1 MRGRKGKAGAWVL
14 WGAILIAYLYPLYL
28 FPIHNPN
35 ERVRIY
41 MTAAMVEHNTFAIGY
56 REKKGRGGNRFRDSG
71 SVTDKW
77 GYVNDKALACE
88 DPDAKPPDCAG
99 ALYSA
104 KAPGTSYLGYPFY
117 AAGAFVAD
125 TLGRS
130 FTMYGAI
137 IYLRLFV
144 VIIPSLFMLVLI
156 RRFAAERGLDEVA
169 ADLITAGVALG
180 SMVFTYSHMF
190 AGHQISAY
198 LLFFGFY
205 AAYVSATRPSWI
217 WPALSGVAA
226 GMGVCVEYPML
237 LVFMAVFLFQW
248 KMRPRLSTW
257 LLFGAG
263 ALGPALSAAW
273 YHWAAFGHP
282 LKTPYST
289 LENPQFVKDIAPG
302 FMGLRAPSLENL
314 FGAFVS
320 PFEGLFYFAPWMAL
334 AFLLPFSYF
343 VRDLRTDD
351 KTSRAVVF
359 CALGSVALLCLFISC
374 HSLWRGGW
382 TLGPRYIVP
391 VVPFAALLLI
401 QSAVGPVKRH
411 PIPYRVLLAV
421 LVLVSI
427 VVTGGSSLVSQG
439 FHTAFYNPLAEVT
452 FPLLKLGYITASLGS
467 ALGLGVVAAAVP
479 LALAAIALFGYLT
492 WRSAGRSNTA
502 WPVRI
507 FLFSLI
513 ILLTV
518 ASVRALTI
526 PAEPVNTR
534 KVKALRFTKENFYPF
549 PVQNPD
555 LERKQ
560 FAKDAAAVMPDH
572 TGIQALSLYDLACRG
587 KCKQSLFGFKK
598 WKSAWD
604 RARGHS
610 AYSAMLPLVAP
621 FPSVATPI
629 PLLLRPDHRLN
640 RRQVERLEKKAEDS
654 AD

>member
-1 MRGRKGKAGAWVL
+1 MTARKGKAGPWVL

-41 MTAAMVEHNTFAIGY
+41 MTAAMVEHDTFAIGY
-56 REKKGRGGNRFRDSG
+56 REKKGRGAGRFRDSG

-77 GYVNDKALACE
+77 GYVNDKALTCE
-88 DPDAKPPDCAG
+88 DPDEKPPDCAG

-125 TLGRS
+125 TLGRT

-144 VIIPSLFMLVLI
+144 VIVPSLFMLFLI
-156 RRFAAERGLDEVA
+156 RRFAAQRGLDEVA
-169 ADLITAGVALG
+169 ADLVTAGVALG

-190 AGHQISAY
+190 AGHQVSAY
-198 LLFFGFY
+198 LLFFSFY
-205 AAYVSATRPSWI
+205 AAYVSSTRPSPI
-217 WPALSGVAA
+217 WPLLAGLSA

-237 LVFMAVFLFQW
+237 LVFAAIFLFQW
-248 KMRPRLSTW
+248 KVRPRLTTW
-257 LLFGAG
+257 LYFGLG

-320 PFEGLFYFAPWMAL
+320 PFEGMFYFAPWMAL
-334 AFLLPFSYF
+334 AILVPFIYF
-343 VRDLRTDD
+343 IRDLRSDD
-351 KTSRAVVF
+351 KTSRSVVF

-411 PIPYRVLLAV
+411 PVTYRTILSV
-421 LVLVSI
+421 LVFVSI

-452 FPLLKLGYITASLGS
+452 FPLLSQGYITATLGS
-467 ALGLGVVAAAVP
+467 AMGLGYVAAAVP
-479 LALAAIALFGYLT
+479 LAIAALALFGYLAG
-492 WRSAGRSNTA
+492 RSAGRTTMA
-502 WPVRI
+502 MPLRI

-513 ILLTV
+513 LLLTV

-526 PAEPVNTR
+526 PSKPLDTR

-549 PVQNPD
+549 PTSNPEM
-555 LERKQ
+555 ERSE
-560 FAKDAAAVMPDH
+560 FAKDAARVMPDH
-572 TGIQALSLYDLACRG
+572 AGIQAFGLYDLACRG

-598 WKSAWD
+598 YKSAFD
-604 RARGHS
+604 RTRGHA
-610 AYSAMLPLVAP
+610 AYSGILPLISP
-621 FPSVATPI
+621 FPAVSTPV
-629 PLLLRPDHRLN
+629 PLLMRPDHRLSK
-640 RRQVERLEKKAEDS
+640 RQVDRLEKEAKDNS
-654 AD
+654 D